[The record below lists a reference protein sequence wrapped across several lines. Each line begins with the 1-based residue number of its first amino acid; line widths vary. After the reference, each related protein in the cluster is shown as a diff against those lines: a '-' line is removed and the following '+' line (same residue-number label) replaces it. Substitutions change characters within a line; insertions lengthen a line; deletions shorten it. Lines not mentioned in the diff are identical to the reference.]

1 MGSLGRSL
9 AGLSPA
15 APGDNTLDSIRM
27 QQSQRTRLDS
37 ADGADLALFTA
48 SGDGPST
55 GGGVRQLSRDRERS
69 STTSRTEDRD
79 SFDLHELDEDMPF
92 AWAEADGGLS
102 SASLMMGP
110 AVDSVGAQLLHG
122 LSIHS
127 GGQGHSNGQGAY
139 GSDRQYDGYQYG
151 DANRTRNDR
160 NMSNSTY
167 TAAVSL

>member
-15 APGDNTLDSIRM
+15 APGDNTLDSIRL

-48 SGDGPST
+48 SGDGPSLSSAN
-55 GGGVRQLSRDRERS
+55 GPSGARQLSKERS
-69 STTSRTEDRD
+69 STTSRTD
-79 SFDLHELDEDMPF
+79 SFDLHEGLDEDMPF
-92 AWAEADGGLS
+92 AWAEADGPS
-102 SASLMMGP
+102 SASLMMTP

-127 GGQGHSNGQGAY
+127 GGQGQGQGGY
-139 GSDRQYDGYQYG
+139 GSDRQFDSYQYG
-151 DANRTRNDR
+151 DPNRGRNER
-160 NMSNSTY
+160 SMSNSTY
-167 TAAVSL
+167 TAAVR